1 MNWVCMLSKN
11 YRLRLK
17 NDFDRLFKEGKFA
30 GHAFLTLGFAKN
42 NLNNSRFAVIVA
54 KKVSK
59 KAVKRN
65 SIKRKI
71 VEIIRL
77 DLQQIKPG
85 FDLVFIA
92 KPEIQGKKYKEIK
105 AAVSGLLK
113 RARFIE

>member
-1 MNWVCMLSKN
+1 MLPKN

-30 GHAFLTLGFAKN
+30 GQAFLTLGFAKN
-42 NLNNSRFAVIVA
+42 KLDNSRFAVIVA

-59 KAVKRN
+59 KAVVRN

-71 VEIIRL
+71 MEIIRL
-77 DLQQIKPG
+77 NLQNIKPG

-92 KPEIQGKKYKEIK
+92 KPEIQGKKYKEVETAIL
-105 AAVSGLLK
+105 SLFK
-113 RARFIE
+113 RARLVE

>member
-1 MNWVCMLSKN
+1 
-11 YRLRLK
+11 
-17 NDFDRLFKEGKFA
+17 
-30 GHAFLTLGFAKN
+30 
-42 NLNNSRFAVIVA
+42 
-54 KKVSK
+54 
-59 KAVKRN
+59 
-65 SIKRKI
+65 